1 MQRLRA
7 AGAVLEERPIALA
20 RFAGVGIVGLLLL
33 FSLFLRLRGINSHLW
48 VDEGLS
54 VGIARHP
61 LSHIPSLMR
70 QDGSPPLY
78 YMLLHLWISLR
89 GHGEVAT
96 HELSLIFSLLTIPA
110 AYWLGNGI
118 FGRRAGLT
126 AALLAATVP
135 YLTVYAQETRMYS
148 LLALLALVTAG
159 SFVQAFVWRRRLYLP
174 VFVVSLVAAL
184 YTHNWALFLGL
195 MSAIAFLVVV
205 RGAPAEERRLLWIDG
220 AIAFGAIALLFAPWL
235 PTVAYQSRHTGA
247 PWDLPPVVWS
257 ITQGM
262 YSVVGGRGAAI
273 ALLLGGGAGLLAVRR
288 SGGLRDRWP
297 LSMGCLLLLGA
308 GTMLVAWTYSKL
320 SPAWAPRYLAVV
332 VGPLILL
339 FGLGLSR
346 GGRLAAVALALTL
359 CFWVFDPMGSSK
371 DRKSNVASAV
381 KAVKGHVRPGTLVLS
396 TQPEQVPTLAYYLP
410 SGLRYGTPLGPIS
423 DPHAFDWRDAL
434 SRFKHASLSAVLVK
448 MVATLQ
454 PGQRVL
460 LLVPLRLEDHP
471 AWMKLINKASNRWM
485 SALNHNPSLRRITY
499 SAKGQNKAGVPVKA
513 TIWVK
518 RGQTASA

>member
-220 AIAFGAIALLFAPWL
+220 AIAFG
-235 PTVAYQSRHTGA
+235 
-247 PWDLPPVVWS
+247 
-257 ITQGM
+257 
-262 YSVVGGRGAAI
+262 AI